1 MQTQFTLLAR
11 ASALARAMAL
21 CAASTGALA
30 QDAKPAGPAAAPA
43 KPADPARV
51 VARVNGQPI
60 TEADLAVAAEDP
72 ALSIP
77 GANETQKRDILIGYV
92 ADLKLGAKA
101 AEDAKLGS
109 APEFT
114 RRLTYMREKLL
125 VDEYLDA
132 QVKKAIT
139 PDAVRKLYDETSKEM
154 KPEDEVR
161 ARHILVE
168 SEDDA
173 KKAATRVKGGEDF
186 AKIAAELSK
195 DPGSKTDGGELGFFT
210 KDRMVAPF
218 AEAAFKMKP
227 NEISDPVQSQF
238 GWHVIQVEE
247 KRTKPT
253 PSFDEM
259 KDQIEQYLTRRAQQD
274 AVLALRATGKVEK
287 LDEKG
292 NVIPP
297 ADKAAAPGATAPGV
311 AAPATA
317 APK

>member
-11 ASALARAMAL
+11 ASALALAMAL
-21 CAASTGALA
+21 GAASTAVVA
-30 QDAKPAGPAAAPA
+30 QDAKPTSPAAAPV

-77 GANETQKRDILIGYV
+77 GANEAQKRDILIGYV

-101 AEDAKLGS
+101 AEDAKLAS

-114 RRLTYMREKLL
+114 RRLAYMREKLL

-154 KPEDEVR
+154 KPEEEVR

-173 KKAATRVKGGEDF
+173 KKAAARVKGGEDF
-186 AKIAAELSK
+186 TKVAAELSK

-297 ADKAAAPGATAPGV
+297 AATN
-311 AAPATA
+311 APATGA
-317 APK
+317 GTPAPK